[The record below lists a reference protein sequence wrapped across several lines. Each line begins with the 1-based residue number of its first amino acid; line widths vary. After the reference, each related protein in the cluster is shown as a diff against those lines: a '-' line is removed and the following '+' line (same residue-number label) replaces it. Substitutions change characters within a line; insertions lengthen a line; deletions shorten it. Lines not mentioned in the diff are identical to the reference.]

1 MSVEVDPAAKI
12 LGARLR
18 LAEAAPRLSLHEL
31 LVATLDEADA
41 LTGSPI
47 GFYHFVEADQVTL
60 TMQAWSSRTT
70 SEFCRAEGQGH
81 QTPLDQAGVWADC
94 VRLRRAVVHNDY
106 ASLPQ
111 RKPLPDGHAVVIRE
125 MVIPVLRDGRIVAIL
140 GVGNKPA
147 DYDAEDLAATSAL
160 ADVTWDL
167 AMRKLMEERLRHSEA
182 QLRAI
187 LDVVDQGIG
196 LWNPEGRLIYAN
208 PPVRRLFDLP
218 GSGGDMNLQDARF
231 GLAAE
236 DGSLLDVD
244 GFPPSRALHTGR
256 SESATLRF
264 LDGRG
269 EERYVLASA
278 HPLRDPVDGTLLGAV
293 TSISDV
299 TDLKRRQHSLE
310 AVARHDPL
318 TGLPN
323 RMLLMDRLDQAIAA
337 TRRSGS
343 ILAVCFLDLDGFK
356 GVNDQFGHAA
366 GDEVLREIARR
377 LRGAMRGGD
386 TVARIGGDEFVLL
399 LSGAHTRAEVDRALG
414 RMISVARLPVELP
427 TRQVV
432 RLSASVGVAAF
443 PDDAAEPQQL
453 LRLADSAMYDAKLL
467 GKDRWSWHRSAG

>member
-1 MSVEVDPAAKI
+1 
-12 LGARLR
+12 
-18 LAEAAPRLSLHEL
+18 
-31 LVATLDEADA
+31 
-41 LTGSPI
+41 
-47 GFYHFVEADQVTL
+47 
-60 TMQAWSSRTT
+60 
-70 SEFCRAEGQGH
+70 
-81 QTPLDQAGVWADC
+81 
-94 VRLRRAVVHNDY
+94 
-106 ASLPQ
+106 
-111 RKPLPDGHAVVIRE
+111 
-125 MVIPVLRDGRIVAIL
+125 
-140 GVGNKPA
+140 
-147 DYDAEDLAATSAL
+147 
-160 ADVTWDL
+160 
-167 AMRKLMEERLRHSEA
+167 MRKLMEERLRHSEA

-196 LWNPEGRLIYAN
+196 LWNPEGRLVYAN

-244 GFPPSRALHTGR
+244 GFPPSRALRTGR

-264 LDGRG
+264 LDARG

-356 GVNDQFGHAA
+356 SVNDQFGHAA

-453 LRLADSAMYDAKLL
+453 LRIADSAMYDAKLL
-467 GKDRWSWHRSAG
+467 GKDRWAWHRTGG

>member
-1 MSVEVDPAAKI
+1 
-12 LGARLR
+12 
-18 LAEAAPRLSLHEL
+18 
-31 LVATLDEADA
+31 
-41 LTGSPI
+41 
-47 GFYHFVEADQVTL
+47 
-60 TMQAWSSRTT
+60 
-70 SEFCRAEGQGH
+70 
-81 QTPLDQAGVWADC
+81 
-94 VRLRRAVVHNDY
+94 VVHNDY
-106 ASLPQ
+106 AGLAG
-111 RKPLPDGHAVVIRE
+111 RNPLPDGHAVVIRE

-140 GVGNKPA
+140 GVGNKQT
-147 DYDAEDLAATSAL
+147 DYDEDDLAAASAL

-196 LWNPEGRLIYAN
+196 LWNPEGRLVYAN

-218 GSGGDMNLQDARF
+218 GSGGDLNLQDARF

-278 HPLRDPVDGTLLGAV
+278 HPLRDPVDGALLGAV

-323 RMLLMDRLDQAIAA
+323 RMLLVDRLDQAIAA

-343 ILAVCFLDLDGFK
+343 LLAVCFLDLDGFK
-356 GVNDQFGHAA
+356 SVNDQFGHAA

-399 LSGAHTRAEVDRALG
+399 LSGAHTRAEIDRALG
-414 RMISVARLPVELP
+414 RMISVARLPVDLP
-427 TRQVV
+427 THQVV

-443 PDDAAEPQQL
+443 PDDAADPQQL
-453 LRLADSAMYDAKLL
+453 LRLADAAMYDAKLL
-467 GKDRWSWHRSAG
+467 GKDRWSWHRSGK